1 MVVKMF
7 RKESPDQYVARG
19 REAPVVT
26 QLPGLPEAHLFNSGD
41 ARALDELPGIGAV
54 LAGRI
59 IEERE
64 CVGPYFFPEDLML
77 VKGIG
82 EKRYQDAMDF
92 LAGQETTPGD
102 LNGK

>member
-1 MVVKMF
+1 MF
-7 RKESPDQYVARG
+7 RKGSPDQYVARG
-19 REAPVVT
+19 REAPAVT
-26 QLPGLPEAHLFNSGD
+26 QLPGLPEEHLFNSGD
-41 ARALDELPGIGAV
+41 AEALDELPGIGAV

-64 CVGPYFFPEDLML
+64 RVGPYFFAEDIMM

-92 LAGQETTPGD
+92 LAQREATPGD
-102 LNGK
+102 LTGE